1 MKHNN
6 ITLALSIL
14 ALIFCLPTMAA
25 MELSINQEIT
35 NLLQNPTFQD
45 QFNGWTLTQQGGNLT
60 IQESA
65 AGVREVKGTGC
76 DFVLEQT
83 VTGLPDGIYEFE
95 IDGYYAAEAMPQ
107 SMLHGSM
114 IYMNDMKNVFISSYE
129 YMLLP
134 SYPTNKVMA
143 RSQDGKLNIKIVGR
157 SIASP
162 ADLTIF
168 SNIHLFYRGQTD
180 SEAMNAYS
188 SLHTDMQYI
197 LQTAHEC
204 HSTDIGNYVQH
215 PSCNY
220 SLMRDVGLEGYDNT
234 VSWSKI
240 METLKY
246 FGELLED
253 VCDCRAAYISLMRN
267 VLQTENTANLLV
279 SNNLLTEQQYN
290 RAASLLDTAMKG
302 YQEGTLTAGDA
313 ENLIL
318 QLSTLDGMP
327 KYVDNVMQISSPNDL
342 CSFSVLVNEG
352 MRTIDAQLTADINMA
367 GITTFQPIGLYSDND
382 TELSDYYTNSYG
394 GTFNGQG
401 FEVRNLKLQTN
412 CEGGLFGRCYRA
424 HISNLGMVNVTV
436 TGTGAQTCGALAGTL
451 MQTQIDNCYVA
462 GNILVNTNGKTAAD
476 FAGEGAWNTCFNNCY
491 TFGDDFTN
499 ANAAELNNCYWG
511 SIATQAAKTGELC
524 YNLNN
529 GETIDPVF
537 FQTLGKDTYPVLQSS
552 HGIVRRTQEGNY
564 YNGDDI
570 DAINAIHNGQEGI
583 SNAQGPMFDL
593 SGRRISGKPAKG
605 MYIQGGK
612 VHL

>member
-1 MKHNN
+1 M
-6 ITLALSIL
+6 
-14 ALIFCLPTMAA
+14 
-25 MELSINQEIT
+25 
-35 NLLQNPTFQD
+35 LQNPGFRD
-45 QFNGWTLTQQGGNLT
+45 GFSGWSLTRDGGSLT
-60 IQESA
+60 IQET
-65 AGVREVKGTGC
+65 AGGVMQVQGTGC
-76 DFVLEQT
+76 EFVLEQT

-143 RSQDGKLNIKIVGR
+143 RSQDGKLNIKIAGR
-157 SIASP
+157 NIASP
-162 ADLTIF
+162 ADVTLF

-204 HSTDIGNYVQH
+204 HSTDIGDYVQH

-267 VLQTENTANLLV
+267 VLQTQNTANLLV

-313 ENLIL
+313 ESLTL
-318 QLSTLDGMP
+318 QLSALDGMP
-327 KYVDNVMQISSPNDL
+327 KYVDNVMQISTPQDL

-352 MRTIDAQLTADINMA
+352 MRTLDASLTADIDMT
-367 GITTFQPIGLYSDND
+367 GISSFQPIGLYSDAV
-382 TELSDYYTNSYG
+382 TELSDYRSNSYG

-401 FEVRNLKLQTN
+401 FEIRNLTLQTTH
-412 CEGGLFGRCYRA
+412 EGGLFGRCYRA
-424 HISNLGMVNVTV
+424 SISNLGMVNVSV

-451 MQTQIDNCYVA
+451 MQTQVDNCYVA
-462 GNILVNTNGKTAAD
+462 GTVQVQSNGQLAAQ
-476 FAGEGAWNTCFNNCY
+476 FAGEAAWNSVISKCY
-491 TFGDDFTN
+491 TLGDDFTN
-499 ANAAELNNCYWG
+499 ATAAQLNNCYWG
-511 SIATQAAKTGELC
+511 NMATKGASSGELC
-524 YNLNN
+524 FNLND
-529 GETIDPVF
+529 GETLNPVY
-537 FQTLGKDTYPVLQSS
+537 FQTLNKDKWPVLLSS
-552 HGIVRRTQEGNY
+552 HEIVRHSDEGFY
-564 YNGDDI
+564 YNGDEED
-570 DAINAIHNGQEGI
+570 GI
-583 SNAQGPMFDL
+583 RQIRQSENQDSMFDL
-593 SGRRISGKPAKG
+593 NGRRISGKPARG

>member
-1 MKHNN
+1 MKR
-6 ITLALSIL
+6 ILTAVILSVLSCMPMMAELTLT
-14 ALIFCLPTMAA
+14 PD
-25 MELSINQEIT
+25 QEIT
-35 NLLQNPTFQD
+35 FMLQNPGFKDGFSGWSLTR
-45 QFNGWTLTQQGGNLT
+45 NGGSLT

-65 AGVREVKGTGC
+65 GGIMQVQGTGC

-129 YMLLP
+129 YMQLP

-143 RSQDGKLNIKIVGR
+143 RSQNGELNIKIAGR
-157 SIASP
+157 NIASS
-162 ADLTIF
+162 ADVTLF
-168 SNIHLFYRGQTD
+168 SNLHLFYRGQTD

-204 HSTDIGNYVQH
+204 HSSDIGDYVQH

-253 VCDCRAAYISLMRN
+253 VRDCRAAYINLMRN

-279 SNNLLTEQQYN
+279 SNNLLTDQQYSQ
-290 RAASLLDTAMKG
+290 ATSLLDTAMKG

-313 ENLIL
+313 EGLTL
-318 QLSTLDGMP
+318 QLSALDGMP
-327 KYVDNVMQISSPNDL
+327 KYVDNVMQISTPQDL
-342 CSFSVLVNEG
+342 SIFSVLVNDG
-352 MRTIDAQLTADINMA
+352 MRTLDAQLTADIDMS
-367 GITTFQPIGLYSDND
+367 GISGFQPIGLYSDTV
-382 TELSDYYTNSYG
+382 TERSDYRSNSYG

-401 FEVRNLKLQTN
+401 FEVRNLTLQTTH
-412 CEGGLFGRCYRA
+412 EGGLFGRCYRA
-424 HISNLGMVNVTV
+424 RISNLGMVNVSV

-451 MQTQIDNCYVA
+451 MQTQVDNCYVA
-462 GNILVNTNGKTAAD
+462 GTVQVQSNGQLAAQ
-476 FAGEGAWNTCFNNCY
+476 FAGEAAWNTVISKCY
-491 TFGDDFTN
+491 TLGDDFTN
-499 ANAAELNNCYWG
+499 ATAAQLNNCYWG
-511 SIATQAAKTGELC
+511 NMATKGARSGELC
-524 YNLNN
+524 YNIND
-529 GETIDPVF
+529 GETVDPVY
-537 FQTLGKDTYPVLQSS
+537 FQTLGKDNWPVLLSS
-552 HGIVRRTQEGNY
+552 HEIVRHSNEGFY
-564 YNGDDI
+564 YNGDYED
-570 DAINAIHNGQEGI
+570 GI
-583 SNAQGPMFDL
+583 GNIEEQGARSKEQGIFDL
-593 SGRRISGKPAKG
+593 SGRRISGKPARG

-612 VHL
+612 VRL

>member
-1 MKHNN
+1 MRHNN
-6 ITLALSIL
+6 ITLVLSII
-14 ALIFCLPTMAA
+14 ALIFCLPTVAA
-25 MELSINQEIT
+25 LDLTPNQEIT
-35 NLLQNPTFQD
+35 FMLQNPGFRD
-45 QFNGWTLTQQGGNLT
+45 GFSGWSLTRDGGSLT
-60 IQESA
+60 IQET
-65 AGVREVKGTGC
+65 AGGVMQVQGTGC
-76 DFVLEQT
+76 EFVLEQT

-143 RSQDGKLNIKIVGR
+143 RSQDGKLNIKIAGR
-157 SIASP
+157 NIASP
-162 ADLTIF
+162 ADVTLF

-204 HSTDIGNYVQH
+204 HSTDIGDYVQH

-240 METLKY
+240 IETLKY

-267 VLQTENTANLLV
+267 VLQTQNTANLLV
-279 SNNLLTEQQYN
+279 SNNLLTDQQYN

-313 ENLIL
+313 EDLTL
-318 QLSTLDGMP
+318 QLSALDGMP
-327 KYVDNVMQISSPNDL
+327 KYVDNVMQISTPQDL

-352 MRTIDAQLTADINMA
+352 MRTLDASLTADIDMT
-367 GITTFQPIGLYSDND
+367 GISSFQPIGLYSDAVN
-382 TELSDYYTNSYG
+382 ELSDYRSNSYG

-401 FEVRNLKLQTN
+401 FEIRNLTLQTTH
-412 CEGGLFGRCYRA
+412 EGGLFGRCYRA
-424 HISNLGMVNVTV
+424 SISNLGMVNVSV

-451 MQTQIDNCYVA
+451 MQTQVDNCYVA
-462 GNILVNTNGKTAAD
+462 GTVQVQSNGQLAAQ
-476 FAGEGAWNTCFNNCY
+476 FAGEAAWNSVISKCY
-491 TFGDDFTN
+491 TLGDDFTN
-499 ANAAELNNCYWG
+499 ATAAQLNNCYWG
-511 SIATQAAKTGELC
+511 NMATKGASSGELC
-524 YNLNN
+524 FNLND
-529 GETIDPVF
+529 GETLNPVY
-537 FQTLGKDTYPVLQSS
+537 FQTLNKDKWPVLLSS
-552 HGIVRRTQEGNY
+552 HEIVRHSDKGFY
-564 YNGDDI
+564 YNGDEED
-570 DAINAIHNGQEGI
+570 GI
-583 SNAQGPMFDL
+583 RQIWQSENQDSMFDL
-593 SGRRISGKPAKG
+593 NGRRISGKPARG

-612 VHL
+612 VRL